1 MKKTIG
7 KKYVPTFS
15 VRKFYSM
22 KIIGYL
28 GKYIRANTVHQ
39 SSRGRCKNSSGF
51 KAGTRRQPRNSPN
64 SGWVT
69 GSWGLKLGGWGWEA
83 LKDMR

>member
-28 GKYIRANTVHQ
+28 GKYIKANTVH
-39 SSRGRCKNSSGF
+39 
-51 KAGTRRQPRNSPN
+51 
-64 SGWVT
+64 
-69 GSWGLKLGGWGWEA
+69 
-83 LKDMR
+83 